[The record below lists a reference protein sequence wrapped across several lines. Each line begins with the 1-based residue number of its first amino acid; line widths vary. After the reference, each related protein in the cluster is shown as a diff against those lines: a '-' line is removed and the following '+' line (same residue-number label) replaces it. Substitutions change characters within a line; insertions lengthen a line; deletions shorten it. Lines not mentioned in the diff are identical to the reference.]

1 LDLIGEK
8 KIYEERIK
16 AVETRI
22 NKLKKQEKEIS
33 TKTKKLKDKIQT
45 EQKLKAEKQE
55 RKTYLENQ
63 NFQKMRENEL
73 RKEEIERLRQE
84 RRLRIEKKILES
96 NYKNKVGFL
105 IKEREITNK
114 LRMRRYFGNLYKM
127 I

>member
-1 LDLIGEK
+1 MIGEK
-8 KIYEERIK
+8 KVYEERIK

-22 NKLKKQEKEIS
+22 NKLKKQEKEIT

-55 RKTYLENQ
+55 KKTYLENQ

-73 RKEEIERLRQE
+73 RKEEIERLRNE

-96 NYKNKVGFL
+96 NYKNKVRFL
-105 IKEREITNK
+105 IKKREITNRR
-114 LRMRRYFGNLYKM
+114 RMKKYFGNLFKM
-127 I
+127 T